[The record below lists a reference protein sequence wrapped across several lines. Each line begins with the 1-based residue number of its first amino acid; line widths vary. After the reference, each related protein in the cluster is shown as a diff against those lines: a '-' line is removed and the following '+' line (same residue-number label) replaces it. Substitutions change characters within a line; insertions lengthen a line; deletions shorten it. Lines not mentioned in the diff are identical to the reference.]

1 MAKSIELVAILLI
14 AASYCYHYYYYG
26 DTERF
31 LRDCDIVAKYSII
44 KNIGLHNYQFTYPW
58 YIYQIIIINFCHW
71 NLAKLPIEY
80 TRMRNV
86 QEPAYILTDEVF
98 GTIAFVIAARAS
110 ATDAFNLALV
120 CHIQAKYL

>member
-1 MAKSIELVAILLI
+1 MQLGVAIYV
-14 AASYCYHYYYYG
+14 SYG
-26 DTERF
+26 DSECVLFPVSERY
-31 LRDCDIVAKYSII
+31 IAAKYSII

-71 NLAKLPIEY
+71 NLAKLPIGY

-98 GTIAFVIAARAS
+98 GTIAFVIAVRAS